1 MEGDNVGG
9 GAPASSRWNPTKEQ
23 ISMLESLYMQ
33 GIRTPSAEQI
43 QQITGRLKAYGHIEG
58 KNVFYWFQNHKARQ
72 RQKQKQENMAYVNRY
87 LTRLPLCSLLLAQ
100 MLDLSDVKFDL
111 QLLVCCMIAT
121 DSFILSLSIVCGP
134 YYVPQSDL
142 GFYPQYP
149 KVLLPGGIRRRPRTE
164 RVEKT
169 KTHGGGGGGG
179 GAGYEMMMQAG
190 DNNEGLIHSSSIDC
204 NQETLALFPLHP
216 TGDLQRSSHAET
228 LLRIPLLFLPP
239 LRQPPPQGS
248 KMGLVI
254 NPSLISFLPLLLRLF
269 KGLFLLLVRNI
280 MGMSWAF

>member
-87 LTRLPLCSLLLAQ
+87 LHKTSPLFPSPCPN
-100 MLDLSDVKFDL
+100 V
-111 QLLVCCMIAT
+111 
-121 DSFILSLSIVCGP
+121 VCGP

-164 RVEKT
+164 RAEKT
-169 KTHGGGGGGG
+169 KTHGGG

-190 DNNEGLIHSSSIDC
+190 DNNEGLINSSSIDC

-216 TGDLQRSSHAET
+216 TGDLQRFSHAET
-228 LLRIPLLFLPP
+228 SAENSTTLSTSSETASTPGIEDGSCD
-239 LRQPPPQGS
+239 QPFFDFFS
-248 KMGLVI
+248 A
-254 NPSLISFLPLLLRLF
+254 PSTETI
-269 KGLFLLLVRNI
+269 
-280 MGMSWAF
+280 

>member
-1 MEGDNVGG
+1 
-9 GAPASSRWNPTKEQ
+9 
-23 ISMLESLYMQ
+23 
-33 GIRTPSAEQI
+33 
-43 QQITGRLKAYGHIEG
+43 
-58 KNVFYWFQNHKARQ
+58 
-72 RQKQKQENMAYVNRY
+72 MAYE
-87 LTRLPLCSLLLAQ
+87 
-100 MLDLSDVKFDL
+100 
-111 QLLVCCMIAT
+111 
-121 DSFILSLSIVCGP
+121 ILGSIVVCGP

-216 TGDLQRSSHAET
+216 TGDLQRSHAET
-228 LLRIPLLFLPP
+228 SAENSTTLSTSSETATTPGIEDGSCD
-239 LRQPPPQGS
+239 QPFFDFFS
-248 KMGLVI
+248 A
-254 NPSLISFLPLLLRLF
+254 PSTETI
-269 KGLFLLLVRNI
+269 
-280 MGMSWAF
+280 